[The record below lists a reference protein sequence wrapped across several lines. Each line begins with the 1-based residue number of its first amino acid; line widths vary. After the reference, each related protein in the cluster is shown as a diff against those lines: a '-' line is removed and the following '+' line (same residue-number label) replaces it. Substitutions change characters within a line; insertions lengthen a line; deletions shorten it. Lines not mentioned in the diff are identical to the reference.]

1 MIQLRTTVLLVLLSI
16 SFSGN
21 AQDFKFGKVSEEEL
35 KETFNPSDSSATA
48 TVLYRSKE
56 IGFNYVQ
63 GAGFNVVTEVF
74 ERIKIYDKAGFDYAT
89 VSQSLYR
96 NNNDI
101 ETVSGLK
108 AYTYTLKNGKI
119 EKSKMEKSAI
129 FTTELNKYRNE
140 EKFTLP
146 NVKEGCVIEY
156 QYRITSPFYYSIDEI
171 ALQYDIPIKQQEISI
186 SAPEYF
192 VFKPNMKGYLAVNP
206 KYSTKSDK
214 INFTNKSRTTSGG
227 GWGVTSTEYSS
238 QSIDYKVNVTNYNM
252 TNIPALKEEPFVN
265 AMNNYRSSVN
275 YELQYVK
282 FPQQLQ
288 ENYTTTWEDVIKK
301 IYESD
306 NFGGQLKS
314 TRYFKD
320 ELEILRSKTSS
331 ATELMVAIFS
341 HVQGHMN
348 WNNIYGYYVDKGVKT
363 AYKEQTGNI
372 ADINLML
379 TAMLQAAGLS
389 ASPVLVS
396 TRSHGVPMSPTREG
410 FNYVIASVEIDGNL
424 ILLDATNKYTRP
436 NLLPTRALNW
446 FGRKIQKDGSI
457 ILVDL
462 FPKNLSEESVQLSI
476 NLKENGSIE
485 GKVRLTNRDYNAYL
499 FRNKYANSVEDD
511 YLEKLENKNNGMEIS
526 DYSIKNKGS
535 MGKPVSES
543 YSFSL
548 DNQADVVGDKIYFS
562 PLFHLAMK
570 ENPFKLEK
578 REYPIDFSFPW
589 REKYTVNIAIPEGYK
604 ITSLPESANITMV
617 DNIGGFQY
625 QVLDNG
631 TAVQL
636 RVDVKINQAVIP
648 ASYYNGLK
656 ELFKNIV
663 EKQTEKVVLSKI
675 TSNGTTESS
684 GKGR

>member
-1 MIQLRTTVLLVLLSI
+1 MIQFRTTALLVLLTI

-21 AQDFKFGKVSEEEL
+21 AQGFKFGKVSEEEI
-35 KETFNPSDSSATA
+35 KETFNPSDSSAAA

-56 IGFNYVQ
+56 IRFNYSS
-63 GAGFNVVTEVF
+63 GTGFNVVTEVF

-108 AYTYTLKNGKI
+108 AYTYSWKNGKI
-119 EKSKMEKSAI
+119 EKSKMEKSAV

-140 EKFTLP
+140 EIFTLP

-227 GWGVTSTEYSS
+227 GWGATSTEYSN
-238 QSIDYKVNVTNYNM
+238 QSIDYKVNTTDYNM
-252 TNIPALKEEPFVN
+252 INVPALNEEPYVN
-265 AMNNYRSSVN
+265 DMDNYRSSVN
-275 YELQYVK
+275 FELQYVK

-301 IYESD
+301 IYKSD
-306 NFGGQLKS
+306 GFGGQLKS
-314 TRYFKD
+314 TKYFKD
-320 ELEILRSKTSS
+320 DLEILRGKTSTE
-331 ATELMVAIFS
+331 TELMGAIFS
-341 HVQGHMN
+341 HVQARMN

-363 AYKEQTGNI
+363 AYKERTGNI
-372 ADINLML
+372 ADINLIL
-379 TAMLQAAGLS
+379 TAMLQGAGLN
-389 ASPVLVS
+389 ANPVLVS
-396 TRSHGVPMSPTREG
+396 TRNHGVPMSPTREG
-410 FNYVIASVEIDGNL
+410 FNYVIASVEMDGNL
-424 ILLDATNKYTRP
+424 LLLDATNKYSRP

-446 FGRKIQKDGSI
+446 YGKKIQKDGSS
-457 ILVDL
+457 VSVNL
-462 FPKNLSEESVQLSI
+462 FPYNLSEESVQLSVR
-476 NLKENGSIE
+476 LKENGSIE
-485 GKVRLTNRDYNAYL
+485 GKQRHTNKDYNAYL

-511 YLEKLENKNNGMEIS
+511 YLEKLENKNHGMEIS
-526 DYSIKNKGS
+526 DYSIKNKDGK
-535 MGKPVSES
+535 GKPILES

-562 PLFHLAMK
+562 PLFHLTMN
-570 ENPFKLEK
+570 ENPFKLEE
-578 REYPIDFSFPW
+578 REYPIDFTFPW
-589 REKYTVNIAIPEGYK
+589 REKYIVNITIPEGYEV
-604 ITSLPESANITMV
+604 TSLPENENLTMV
-617 DNIGGFQY
+617 DKIGGFQY
-625 QVLDNG
+625 QILDNG
-631 TAVQL
+631 TTLQL

-648 ASYYNGLK
+648 ANYYNGLK

>member
-1 MIQLRTTVLLVLLSI
+1 MIQFRTTALLVLLTI

-21 AQDFKFGKVSEEEL
+21 AQDFKFGKVSEEEI
-35 KETFNPSDSSATA
+35 KETFNPSDSSAAA

-56 IGFNYVQ
+56 IRFKYSSGT
-63 GAGFNVVTEVF
+63 GFNVVTEVF

-108 AYTYTLKNGKI
+108 AYTYSWKNGKI
-119 EKSKMEKSAI
+119 EKSKMEKSAV

-227 GWGVTSTEYSS
+227 GWGATSTEYSN
-238 QSIDYKVNVTNYNM
+238 QSIDYKVNTTDYNM
-252 TNIPALKEEPFVN
+252 TNVPALNEEPYVN
-265 AMNNYRSSVN
+265 DMDNYRSSVN

-301 IYESD
+301 IYKSD
-306 NFGGQLKS
+306 GFGGQLKS
-314 TRYFKD
+314 TKYFKD
-320 ELEILRSKTSS
+320 DLEILRGKTSTE
-331 ATELMVAIFS
+331 TELMGAIFS
-341 HVQGHMN
+341 HVQGRMN

-363 AYKEQTGNI
+363 AYKERTGNI
-372 ADINLML
+372 ADINLIL
-379 TAMLQAAGLS
+379 TAMLQGAGLN
-389 ASPVLVS
+389 ANPVLVS
-396 TRSHGVPMSPTREG
+396 TRNHGVPMSPTREG
-410 FNYVIASVEIDGNL
+410 FNYVIASVEMDGNL
-424 ILLDATNKYTRP
+424 LLLDATNKYARP

-446 FGRKIQKDGSI
+446 YGKKIQKDGSS
-457 ILVDL
+457 VSVNL
-462 FPKNLSEESVQLSI
+462 FPYNLSEESVQLSVR
-476 NLKENGSIE
+476 LKENGSIE
-485 GKVRLTNRDYNAYL
+485 GKQRHTNKDYNAYL

-511 YLEKLENKNNGMEIS
+511 YLEKLENKNHGMEIS
-526 DYSIKNKGS
+526 DYSIKNKDGK
-535 MGKPVSES
+535 GKPILES

-562 PLFHLAMK
+562 PLFHLTMN
-570 ENPFKLEK
+570 ENPFKLEE
-578 REYPIDFSFPW
+578 REYPIDFTFPW
-589 REKYTVNIAIPEGYK
+589 REKYIVNITIPEGYEV
-604 ITSLPESANITMV
+604 TSLPENENLTMV
-617 DNIGGFQY
+617 DKIGGFQY
-625 QVLDNG
+625 QILDNG
-631 TAVQL
+631 TTLQL

-648 ASYYNGLK
+648 ANYYNGLK

>member
-1 MIQLRTTVLLVLLSI
+1 MIQLRTTVLLVLLAI

-21 AQDFKFGKVSEEEL
+21 AQEFKFGKVSEEEL
-35 KETFNPSDSSATA
+35 KETFNPRDSSATA
-48 TVLYRSKE
+48 TVLYRSKD
-56 IGFNYVQ
+56 IRFNYIQ
-63 GAGFNVVTEVF
+63 GAGFSVVTEVF

-108 AYTYTLKNGKI
+108 AYTHTLKNGKI

-227 GWGVTSTEYSS
+227 GWGVTSTEYSG
-238 QSIDYKVNVTNYNM
+238 QSIDYKVNITNYNM

-320 ELEILRSKTSS
+320 ELEVLRGETSTE
-331 ATELMVAIFS
+331 TELMGAIFS
-341 HVQGHMN
+341 HVQGRMN

-363 AYKEQTGNI
+363 AYKEQSGNI

-379 TAMLQAAGLS
+379 TAMLQEAGLS

-457 ILVDL
+457 VLVDL

-485 GKVRLTNRDYNAYL
+485 GKVRHSNRDYNAYL

-535 MGKPVSES
+535 MGKPVLES

-562 PLFHLAMK
+562 PLFHLAMN

-604 ITSLPESANITMV
+604 ITSLPESANMTMV

-636 RVDVKINQAVIP
+636 RVDVKINQAVIA